1 LWELFLV
8 DKIEDEVE
16 VMLYCAYF
24 TFDKGGEE
32 VNRVSV
38 DTGAFVLGSVKDSV
52 ADVTREGVGLVWR
65 CGGWGWMVAWRNGL
79 CVQFVDMGDIGGADS
94 SNRL

>member
-1 LWELFLV
+1 LWELVLV

-16 VMLYCAYF
+16 VILYCGYF

-32 VNRVSV
+32 VNQVSV

-65 CGGWGWMVAWRNGL
+65 CGGVEVWRVGVDGCVAEQVV
-79 CVQFVDMGDIGGADS
+79 CTIC
-94 SNRL
+94 

>member
-1 LWELFLV
+1 MV
-8 DKIEDEVE
+8 DKIENEVE
-16 VMLYCAYF
+16 VMLYCGYF
-24 TFDKGGEE
+24 TFDKGGDE

-65 CGGWGWMVAWRNGL
+65 CGGVAGGGGWLHGGTG
-79 CVQFVDMGDIGGADS
+79 CVYNLLTWEILEG
-94 SNRL
+94 R